1 MIDRYS
7 VMRVACVFFP
17 WWALIMVSCFSRGP
31 GGQPYACLSSEA
43 SWVSFVPLCP
53 IVTTKLSSFYLK
65 TFVPKL
71 DFFFS
76 VLPEIIDFWWP
87 TVLYT
92 LKIIFSETVCCR
104 LTALV
109 NWHSGCASS
118 HLLWELGSFSICWHS
133 LSENENSIEVHD
145 GIIKCPSKKQEVAVF
160 AVCQCFYAIQAG
172 VAHVCMLNSYYQ
184 KQHIFGYMSP
194 NPHTNQHSSII
205 KLN

>member
-1 MIDRYS
+1 MCILPVVGSDNGFLLLPR
-7 VMRVACVFFP
+7 P
-17 WWALIMVSCFSRGP
+17 WWATLRMSLIWSFLGEFCTPLSYS
-31 GGQPYACLSSEA
+31 PYQTFQFL
-43 SWVSFVPLCP
+43 
-53 IVTTKLSSFYLK
+53 LK
-65 TFVPKL
+65 NFCSKAVF
-71 DFFFS
+71 FFFS
-76 VLPEIIDFWWP
+76 VLPETIDFWWP

-145 GIIKCPSKKQEVAVF
+145 GIIKYPSKKQEVAVF